1 MTNISEI
8 YEQSI
13 ENYDDEPTLPPKDI
27 FTTNEIRSCAE
38 LCRMVVENSL
48 NTQPA
53 YQRRIVW
60 TNAEKTRF
68 IDSLSKRLPI
78 PSLCISVS
86 NEKYE
91 VIDGQQRISTIVE
104 FLSQDDTNPD
114 SDWRLSNLND
124 IDINLR
130 GKKISEIKQQSP
142 ELYSRIRNTMLP
154 VTSVYCDYSSK
165 DHLEY
170 IYKIFHRLNTT
181 GASLNNQEIRNCVFF
196 GPFNNL
202 IKELDQQQNW
212 KKLLPS
218 IAGHDRLKG
227 QERILMF
234 FAFFDSIDKYNGKL
248 TKFLNDYMIQTRNLE
263 ECELIKKKE
272 LFDATV
278 DIAKKIKF
286 SKSSKVLVDAV
297 LYGIATN
304 IENLKNL
311 ELHQIEE
318 KYNRLMQELEFFS
331 TSLSEGIWQKD
342 SALKRL
348 LKSKEV
354 FAC

>member
-1 MTNISEI
+1 MLH
-8 YEQSI
+8 QCFV
-13 ENYDDEPTLPPKDI
+13 LA
-27 FTTNEIRSCAE
+27 F
-38 LCRMVVENSL
+38 
-48 NTQPA
+48 
-53 YQRRIVW
+53 
-60 TNAEKTRF
+60 
-68 IDSLSKRLPI
+68 
-78 PSLCISVS
+78 
-86 NEKYE
+86 
-91 VIDGQQRISTIVE
+91 
-104 FLSQDDTNPD
+104 
-114 SDWRLSNLND
+114 
-124 IDINLR
+124 R
-130 GKKISEIKQQSP
+130 GMS
-142 ELYSRIRNTMLP
+142 
-154 VTSVYCDYSSK
+154 
-165 DHLEY
+165 
-170 IYKIFHRLNTT
+170 
-181 GASLNNQEIRNCVFF
+181 
-196 GPFNNL
+196 
-202 IKELDQQQNW
+202 
-212 KKLLPS
+212 
-218 IAGHDRLKG
+218 
-227 QERILMF
+227 LMF

-272 LFDATV
+272 LFDTTV